1 MASPKR
7 CTPYSYKKKGE
18 YKKKE
23 KLGVV
28 EMEQAGIDVQNIKHR
43 LELMTAEEMANTE
56 QLALH
61 NALTLFNKLLEEVGK
76 RAPNMSD
83 DKIVEALFSLWDQI
97 GEKK

>member
-43 LELMTAEEMANTE
+43 LELMTAEEMANTK
-56 QLALH
+56 QLALQ